1 MQNKKR
7 ITNMSNLE
15 LPIIQLDTATEQER
29 RIQSEH
35 LVEAFRRQV
44 NIFDAAFVWKD
55 AFKMLNIKYM

>member
-1 MQNKKR
+1 
-7 ITNMSNLE
+7 MSNLE

-44 NIFDAAFVWKD
+44 NIFDAAFVFWKD
-55 AFKMLNIKYM
+55 ALKMLIIN

>member
-1 MQNKKR
+1 
-7 ITNMSNLE
+7 MSNLE
-15 LPIIQLDTATEQER
+15 LPIIQLDTTTEQER